1 MTTSEPAP
9 AHALRNGVDTTA
21 LDETLD
27 RFDREHDAPLLFQAI
42 NRWVSGTHTRTT
54 VHAFAVDTATH
65 EHVRRHDLDADLPT
79 VLAGADLGPTPFE
92 YLLQAL
98 AACLTSGIALA
109 ASMRGVHLDEVAC
122 TASGEVDPLGL
133 LGRGRGPTN
142 GVVAIDVH
150 VRVTGDEPAALRG
163 VVDEACRR
171 SVVHAALTRALR
183 VGVHVDAA

>member
-1 MTTSEPAP
+1 MTTPDPAP

-21 LDETLD
+21 LTATLD
-27 RFDREHDAPLLFQAI
+27 RFDRDHDSPLLFQAI

-54 VHAFAVDTATH
+54 VHAFAVDTSTH
-65 EHVRRHDLDADLPT
+65 EHVRRHDLDADLPA

-109 ASMRGVHLDEVAC
+109 ASLRGVHLDEVAC
-122 TASGEVDPLGL
+122 TASGEVDPLGM

-142 GVVAIDVH
+142 GVIAIDVH
-150 VRVTGDEPAALRG
+150 VRVAGDDRDELRR
-163 VVDEACRR
+163 VVAEACRR
-171 SVVHAALTRALR
+171 SVVHAALARTLR
-183 VGVHVDAA
+183 VGVHVEAA